1 MTKIA
6 TKRCYRTLMLT
17 YSIFEMV
24 FCSGPIFGWASLAYI
39 LKKKNYFND
48 SCFQQHNN
56 NTLITGE
63 LTSCPEQENSLNV
76 AYTVGFITVGL
87 VSFPVGYMLDKC
99 GPKIARY
106 VSRYVQ

>member
-1 MTKIA
+1 
-6 TKRCYRTLMLT
+6 
-17 YSIFEMV
+17 MV

-39 LKKKNYFND
+39 LKKKNYFSD
-48 SCFQQHNN
+48 SCFLQN
-56 NTLITGE
+56 NTTLATEE
-63 LTSCPEQENSLNV
+63 LMSCSEQENSLNV

-106 VSRYVQ
+106 VSR